1 MSKVADTF
9 RRLSVL
15 YIERG
20 VLFLILLS
28 SKLWG
33 VFLILLNPANCLFV
47 HIKFQQI
54 NSKII
59 ISWKYR

>member
-15 YIERG
+15 YIETG

-54 NSKII
+54 NS
-59 ISWKYR
+59 

>member
-15 YIERG
+15 IETR

-54 NSKII
+54 NS
-59 ISWKYR
+59 